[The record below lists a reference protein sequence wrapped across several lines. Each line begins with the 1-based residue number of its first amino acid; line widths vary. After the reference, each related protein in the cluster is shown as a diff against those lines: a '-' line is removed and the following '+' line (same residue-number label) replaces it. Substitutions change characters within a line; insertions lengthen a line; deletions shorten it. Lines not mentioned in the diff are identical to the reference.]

1 MSNNSVIC
9 IKSDNVNCEE
19 TSNTVNNVS
28 LIDEELVTE
37 DNIVNCE
44 TVNTVNNV
52 PMGEVLTNNDIV
64 NCEMRNTV
72 NNVTS
77 DTHIKPKSML
87 GTINRNETSNVFEH
101 NHNPNFQWVYDL
113 KNMDSMKGNKKIYV
127 SVCIFIVQP
136 TYL

>member
-1 MSNNSVIC
+1 LQYV
-9 IKSDNVNCEE
+9 
-19 TSNTVNNVS
+19 
-28 LIDEELVTE
+28 LTE
-37 DNIVNCE
+37 KIIVNCE
-44 TVNTVNNV
+44 TVNTVHNVPNTNNV
-52 PMGEVLTNNDIV
+52 FTDIDIV
-64 NCEMRNTV
+64 NCEMWNTV